1 MFALKI
7 YRVMKKL
14 LLIILIGFF
23 CIDYSEAQIEFQG
36 IMYTDYSPGVKI
48 EFELI
53 NTSANEIEDI
63 HIQLRRIIP
72 DVTAAFGNVYNF
84 DPPLQPG
91 ELRWVDPFDYCVDV
105 YVDFATEFEARIFN
119 IDGQTVQI
127 SQVLG
132 QVFTEVDG
140 CSTVSG
146 VGALQIF
153 CEECGDTSGL
163 YEISGENP
171 QNILVDVYNLMGELV
186 ISKGTLREF
195 TDLPQN
201 QLFIV
206 QYFTENGYQL
216 RKVIVN

>member
-1 MFALKI
+1 
-7 YRVMKKL
+7 MKR

-23 CIDYSEAQIEFQG
+23 CVNYSNAQIEFQG

-53 NTSANEIEDI
+53 NTSASEIETI
-63 HIQLRRIIP
+63 HIQLRRILP
-72 DVTAAFGNVYNF
+72 DITPSFGNIFYF

-91 ELRWVDPFDYCVDV
+91 ELRWIDPFDYCVDAQV
-105 YVDFATEFEARIFN
+105 NFATEFEAKIYN
-119 IDGQTVQI
+119 IDGQVVQI

-140 CSTVSG
+140 CSTLSDT
-146 VGALQIF
+146 GALQIF
-153 CEECGDTSGL
+153 CEECGNTSGI
-163 YEISGENP
+163 YENLTEAP
-171 QNILVDVYNLMGELV
+171 QDILVDVYTTMGELML
-186 ISKGTLREF
+186 SKGTIKNLAN
-195 TDLPQN
+195 LPQN

-216 RKVIVN
+216 HKIIIN